1 MCLMNLPITV
11 GFLIIHSDNDVFY
24 ICSQKLSIIQQ
35 WRPLVFFLAANLD
48 IGRTLVKKIKDLN
61 GPIIKSEIITNLIF
75 KDHAGLNADDLRDF
89 GLWLTDQPR
98 VSSKDMGH
106 RLGDMKKRR
115 MVRWHVYNAPDDVVS
130 PALSMLLHLIS
141 LVSFF
146 FTNCNS

>member
-1 MCLMNLPITV
+1 M
-11 GFLIIHSDNDVFY
+11 
-24 ICSQKLSIIQQ
+24 
-35 WRPLVFFLAANLD
+35 AANLD

-61 GPIIKSEIITNLIF
+61 GPIIKSEIITNLVF

-89 GLWLTDQPR
+89 GLWLTDQAR

-141 LVSFF
+141 LVFFF